1 MSSNPSMERKTTA
14 DQTVSAFDAVSVTT
28 SDTTVIPT
36 TRGLWVG
43 GAGDLSVKMNSGNTV
58 TVVGVAAGTLLPFQV
73 IQVLAAT
80 TATSILALY

>member
-1 MSSNPSMERKTTA
+1 
-14 DQTVSAFDAVSVTT
+14 
-28 SDTTVIPT
+28 
-36 TRGLWVG
+36 VG